1 MGMLTDAMQAAVRAE
16 RLAYVAT
23 VNADGT
29 PNLAPKATMTV
40 LDADHLVFADIASP
54 RTVAN
59 LRERPSAEVNVV
71 DPIRRKG
78 WRFAGQGRVV
88 DGGEELASLFAFF
101 RDRGVEIQ
109 RSGNPR
115 VRRAVVI
122 RVLRASEL
130 ISPAYDAGAA
140 ETEVGRSWTGFW
152 RDRLGEFDPVPSV
165 GHDQWTRTLFS
176 LMH

>member
-1 MGMLTDAMQAAVRAE
+1 MGVLTEEMQAAVRAE

-29 PNLAPKATMTV
+29 PNLAPKATTAV

-59 LRERPSAEVNVV
+59 LRERPGVEVNIV

-78 WRFAGQGRVV
+78 WRFAGRGRVV
-88 DGGEELASLFAFF
+88 DGGEELGALLAFF
-101 RDRGVEIQ
+101 RDRGVEIE
-109 RSGNPR
+109 RGGRPR

-122 RVLRASEL
+122 RVHRASEL

-140 ETEVGRSWTGFW
+140 ESEVARSWIGFW
-152 RDRLGEFDPVPSV
+152 RARLARFDPDA
-165 GHDQWTRTLFS
+165 GFGR
-176 LMH
+176 